1 MVGDV
6 VVPAAGAVVLVD
18 GGVTVEGAV
27 VLVDGGVAAGVPGV
41 FVSAVDG
48 GASKPGS
55 PPASVGGVV
64 D

>member
-1 MVGDV
+1 MAAGTVMLVDGDV
-6 VVPAAGAVVLVD
+6 TVVGAVVLVD
-18 GGVTVEGAV
+18 G
-27 VLVDGGVAAGVPGV
+27 DVAAGVPGV
-41 FVSAVDG
+41 VVSAVDG